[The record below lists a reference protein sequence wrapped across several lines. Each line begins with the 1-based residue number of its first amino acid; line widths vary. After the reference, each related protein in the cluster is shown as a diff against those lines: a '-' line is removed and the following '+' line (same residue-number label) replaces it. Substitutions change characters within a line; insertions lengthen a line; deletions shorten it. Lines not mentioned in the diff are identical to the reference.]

1 MRRAPTG
8 PASNRSDIAQAC
20 GPPASWGRV
29 RAPAARAATTQ
40 ALSPPPRIAS
50 ETSSRQIFKMAARTA
65 ASSASLGLPFVTR
78 IELASTAG
86 SYRHARQSIRHRRLH
101 TPNGPSEPTPGGA
114 KMSAPNRKGGRVR
127 SKLVIL
133 LLVVPLLGG
142 TKGASAMDA
151 PSIQVVGVTPSGA
164 VITCSVSAAVAGPP
178 PLLSFIATTTCDR
191 TMVFLSAESTPH
203 NHTTGRTYAGL
214 YNDCEA
220 CTRIPADSY
229 VSCGSCGGTW
239 STHGKHVLQ
248 FVDGT
253 AITVS
258 GGTCAVQLFTATCT
272 THTTKSY

>member
-114 KMSAPNRKGGRVR
+114 KMSAPNRKGGESAKQTRHSVAGRPVARGDEGRIGDGRPEYSSGRGHSVR
-127 SKLVIL
+127 SRHHLFGFSGRCRSSAAALVHRNDDVRSHDGV
-133 LLVVPLLGG
+133 LVGRI
-142 TKGASAMDA
+142 DA
-151 PSIQVVGVTPSGA
+151 PQSHDRQDIRRALQRLRGVHS
-164 VITCSVSAAVAGPP
+164 
-178 PLLSFIATTTCDR
+178 
-191 TMVFLSAESTPH
+191 
-203 NHTTGRTYAGL
+203 NTG
-214 YNDCEA
+214 
-220 CTRIPADSY
+220 
-229 VSCGSCGGTW
+229 
-239 STHGKHVLQ
+239 
-248 FVDGT
+248 
-253 AITVS
+253 
-258 GGTCAVQLFTATCT
+258 
-272 THTTKSY
+272 